1 MSKEPQWLRTPA
13 VLAIHQRLLFEFGGA
28 EGVRDQ
34 GLLESALSRP
44 QHLWHYERPDML
56 DLAAAY
62 AFGIINNHA
71 FIDGN
76 KRTAY
81 TAAFVFLSINGYEME
96 ADEGE
101 VVVMTVGLAEKSIRQ
116 EQYAAW
122 LRDHCGHGH
131 GSGK

>member
-1 MSKEPQWLRTPA
+1 MSKEPKWLSTSA
-13 VLAIHQRLLFEFGGA
+13 VLAIQQRLLSEFGGA

-44 QHLWHYERPDML
+44 QHLWHYERPDIP

-62 AFGIINNHA
+62 AFGIINNHP
-71 FIDGN
+71 FVDGN
-76 KRTAY
+76 KRTAF
-81 TAAFVFLSINGYEME
+81 TATFVFLSMNGYELE

-101 VVVMTVGLAEKSIRQ
+101 VVLMTVGLAEKSIRQ

-122 LRDHCGHGH
+122 LRDHCSRGHQ
-131 GSGK
+131 

>member
-1 MSKEPQWLRTPA
+1 MSKEPKWLSLPA
-13 VLAIHQRLLFEFGGA
+13 VLAIHGRLLFEFGGA

-34 GLLESALSRP
+34 GLLESALARP
-44 QHLWHYERPDML
+44 QHLWRYEEPDIF

-62 AFGIINNHA
+62 AFGVINNHP
-71 FIDGN
+71 FVDGN

-81 TAAFVFLSINGYEME
+81 TAAFVFLSINQYEIA

-101 VVVMTVGLAEKSIRQ
+101 VVVMTVGLAEKSIKQ

-122 LRDHCGHGH
+122 LGDQCGRV
-131 GSGK
+131 